1 MKSLI
6 CLVAAFL
13 LLMPIAVAAG
23 EDAALDFVVIQP
35 GQPGDPLSA
44 QPVMNAL
51 ADYLH
56 SRLCDMELAGR
67 YYNRADQAL
76 EALISDAPRWGIVSL
91 GFFIEQGQRLALE
104 PIASTRPDGEER
116 ERLYLLV
123 AADGVDDWRQLSGT
137 VAGTALFQQQAA
149 ARLLFDAVPEE
160 LPFALEGTFHP
171 LRSLRQLLRGELA
184 GVVIDRPQYQA
195 LQDLPLFQ
203 ELRTLHVSQD
213 LPTAPVVWFGKPTE
227 AAQRLAAVLQAMADD
242 PQAAGLLTLLQN
254 QGFGPADASLKDY
267 WEGQP

>member
-1 MKSLI
+1 MKSLVR
-6 CLVAAFL
+6 LVAAFL
-13 LLMPIAVAAG
+13 LLVPIAVAA
-23 EDAALDFVVIQP
+23 EDASLDFVVIQP

-56 SRLCDMELAGR
+56 SRLCDVELAGR
-67 YYNRADQAL
+67 YYNRTEEAL
-76 EALISDAPRWGIVSL
+76 EALASDAPRWGIVSL
-91 GFFIEQGQRLALE
+91 GFFIEQGQGLSLE
-104 PIASTRPDGEER
+104 PIASTRPDGEEQ

-123 AADGVDDWRQLSGT
+123 AADGADDWRQLAGT
-137 VAGTALFQQQAA
+137 VAGTALFQQHAA
-149 ARLLFDAVPEE
+149 ARLLFDAAPEE

-184 GVVIDRPQYQA
+184 GVVVDRPQFQA

-203 ELRTLHVSQD
+203 QVKTLHASKD

-227 AAQRLAAVLQAMADD
+227 AAQRLITVLQDMADD

-267 WEGQP
+267 WEEQP